1 MRINEN
7 LARASALI
15 GVKEL
20 KELSLRFAPLGV
32 KPIPFSVYDKPTI
45 GLTT

>member
-1 MRINEN
+1 MINGN
-7 LARASALI
+7 LAGASALI

-32 KPIPFSVYDKPTI
+32 KPIASLRI
-45 GLTT
+45 